1 MLFLPNDDALA
12 AQARSIV
19 EQVVSA
25 EGRCRVV
32 AWRDVPVDHSIVG
45 PMAKATEPRIV
56 NVRYPLAAHQNS
68 LSIVAFDCWGLRMVV
83 F

>member
-19 EQVVSA
+19 ERVVSA
-25 EGRCRVV
+25 EGQCRVV
-32 AWRDVPVDHSIVG
+32 AWRDVPVDDSVVG

-56 NVRYPLAAHQNS
+56 NVRFSLAVNVKRFRPL
-68 LSIVAFDCWGLRMVV
+68 
-83 F
+83 